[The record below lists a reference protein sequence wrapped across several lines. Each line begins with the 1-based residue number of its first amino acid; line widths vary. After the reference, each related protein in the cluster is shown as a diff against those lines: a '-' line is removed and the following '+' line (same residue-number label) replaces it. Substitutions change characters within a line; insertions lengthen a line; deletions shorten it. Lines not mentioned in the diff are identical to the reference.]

1 MSLKSRKENGSKKM
15 NSNEEKSISYL
26 IESFTNGFFI
36 EVNCHFLPEDI
47 LDQLA
52 HQVYQFI
59 EKQGLEQII
68 FFSNSFL

>member
-1 MSLKSRKENGSKKM
+1 MKYEM
-15 NSNEEKSISYL
+15 NSNEEKSMSYL

-59 EKQGLEQII
+59 EKQGFKQII
-68 FFSNSFL
+68 FFPITFFFELNR